1 MLGRPWHIRPLLQSI
16 TNSVPDA
23 NVLFVVTP
31 TDEAVITK
39 LDKINANYITVE
51 YNEVGDYA
59 RKINAAFD
67 HTTEPLIFTGASDLH
82 FHKRW
87 FERAVRY
94 IDRGKH
100 VIGTNDMGLDRTIN
114 GTHSTHTLVTR
125 EYVDK
130 YGLIDQPGKV
140 LCEEYIHEFCDDEL
154 VQTAIFR
161 DAWAWSG
168 TSYVEHMH
176 PIWGKGVWDESYTKD
191 KERMARSGAIFTLRS
206 QLWTQQ

>member
-87 FERAVRY
+87 FERAVR
-94 IDRGKH
+94 
-100 VIGTNDMGLDRTIN
+100 
-114 GTHSTHTLVTR
+114 
-125 EYVDK
+125 
-130 YGLIDQPGKV
+130 
-140 LCEEYIHEFCDDEL
+140 
-154 VQTAIFR
+154 
-161 DAWAWSG
+161 
-168 TSYVEHMH
+168 
-176 PIWGKGVWDESYTKD
+176 
-191 KERMARSGAIFTLRS
+191 
-206 QLWTQQ
+206 